1 MVMLSKSLFVTK
13 IFCRG
18 LDIRVT
24 EVVMTRFDIIRLH
37 GGRFRCIYYYLF
49 WLKDKIVGNE
59 YLLWYISN
67 ARNA

>member
-37 GGRFRCIYYYLF
+37 MVEDLVAYIIIYF
-49 WLKDKIVGNE
+49 G
-59 YLLWYISN
+59 
-67 ARNA
+67 